1 MNTLQNLLEDAENG
15 RRLTTAEAQSLFEE
29 ADLLE
34 VGQAAAKV
42 VQQGF
47 PPIRQHLLL
56 TGILI
61 TPIFASVAA
70 DFALFTGKDRLR
82 RLIC

>member
-42 VQQGF
+42 VQQRF
-47 PPIRQHLLL
+47 PANTATFIIDRN
-56 TGILI
+56 I